1 MLTMKSPWFSSE
13 ETGFRSL
20 NRYLLAKSHGFPSL
34 QLQLSKMEEKMLD
47 LRSLEN
53 NESKYW
59 VDINEYAESSRLI
72 IGTLPPGSC
81 GQEVIA
87 VVDDILISGDKGIS
101 AFLQSDNLQKWVD
114 QPWINRGAAGTVYGN
129 LCINFP
135 QWLFLQHTM
144 VTFLPLRCHPRMDPQ
159 CNICLNIFKDKKS
172 ALYDVRTMLLSIQA
186 YQDGQPFEHTCC
198 QAIEKTHSFYEA
210 PSRNLLKA
218 SLQPRALTWV
228 IFPCVIYF
236 YLRQSVPS

>member
-1 MLTMKSPWFSSE
+1 MKSPWFSSE

-101 AFLQSDNLQKWVD
+101 AFLQSDNL
-114 QPWINRGAAGTVYGN
+114 
-129 LCINFP
+129 
-135 QWLFLQHTM
+135 
-144 VTFLPLRCHPRMDPQ
+144 
-159 CNICLNIFKDKKS
+159 
-172 ALYDVRTMLLSIQA
+172 
-186 YQDGQPFEHTCC
+186 
-198 QAIEKTHSFYEA
+198 
-210 PSRNLLKA
+210 
-218 SLQPRALTWV
+218 
-228 IFPCVIYF
+228 
-236 YLRQSVPS
+236 